1 MKILKIRFENINSLK
16 GLHEIDFTQKPLA
29 SSGLFA
35 ITGPTGSGK
44 STILDV
50 ITLALFNRIPRI
62 SEKISKN
69 IIEKTGLILTRN
81 MNDCFAEI
89 RYESKSGIFISKWSI
104 QKARTGNL
112 KDYVMTLAREDDTLF
127 PISKTEV
134 PEKNEELIG
143 LNFDQF
149 VKAIVLAQGD
159 FAAFLKAK
167 GGEREKLLEQVTGS
181 WIYREIGRAA
191 YNKNKELGQELA
203 KLAERENQLKSGI
216 LDEAVYKQLLE
227 SLDKCNKDISGLNEK
242 TKKLTEEKK
251 LKKEI
256 AEFIQAISRHE
267 QTESE
272 ILDGQKKFLELNGE
286 RLARHKTLIPFQK
299 RLWEWQ
305 RLGKEVSEAGSSL
318 ENIKQEIK
326 KCADEKTL
334 IAGEVKKLTGSDEEL
349 TKALAD
355 FEDRVTEIERKKA
368 EKDTLIKGRTENMK
382 DAAEDIALDVD
393 FSDIES
399 AGQVIDAGI
408 LENSR
413 LIGTLTERVGTER
426 TERPDEELSHLKSL
440 AAEAQN
446 YKTAKAVLDEKAAT
460 LSEERDTARIIKQ
473 EIEALPEQIKNAR
486 EESDRVRLVFE
497 NLEKDAKI
505 RDLTASLEDH
515 RKKLVE
521 GEPCPLCGSADHPYV
536 AGVPYFADDLDDKI
550 RKAKTEN
557 ERCGRVLTTLENSLA
572 SKTKT
577 LGEKVLRISG
587 LTEDY
592 KKLKEASK
600 SILEKFPD
608 EFRLQEPMEM
618 IRKITSASEDMESL
632 ITANSKD
639 KKLNDLRIKVGEL
652 AVLIKESGELAARR
666 KEIFDGDD
674 VHRVTSG
681 YTRRYSSNISLAE
694 KLEKDEKALSE
705 KLDADKDE
713 LNACETALSNEITG
727 YGSLRE
733 ALDDIIDGKEYQA
746 LDEDDKRFS
755 ENLKTI
761 RALLDESRR
770 TLGEKKREDTSRDQS
785 EIDPELEGIKAAL
798 MEKNLARDGYVTA
811 KNVHDTAVTELE
823 KMVTVIEEQRKR
835 NEKWMLLDKYIG
847 DADGKR
853 FSVFAQQLTLFQ
865 LIKLANGRMDILS
878 DRYRLDMPQEGE
890 DDSLAVMDR
899 HMGDMRRSVKSLSG
913 GESFLVSLSLALAL
927 SDLASRQVEIKSL
940 FIDEGFGS
948 LDKLT
953 LDQTIDTLER
963 LQNET
968 SKTIGVIS
976 HIEAMQERITTQ
988 IKLTRNGQ
996 GYSTI
1001 ELTA

>member
-16 GLHEIDFTQKPLA
+16 GLHEIDFTRKPLS

-62 SEKISKN
+62 SEKISRN

-81 MNDCFAEI
+81 MGDCFAEI
-89 RYESKSGIFISKWSI
+89 RYESKEGIFISKWSI

-203 KLAERENQLKSGI
+203 KLAERENQLKSGM
-216 LDEAVYKQLLE
+216 LDEAGFMELLE

-256 AEFIQAISRHE
+256 AELLQTISKNE

-286 RLARHKTLIPFQK
+286 RLARHRKLIPFQK

-305 RLGKEVSEAGSSL
+305 RLGKEVNETGSGL

-326 KCADEKTL
+326 KCADEKTV
-334 IAGEVKKLTGSDEEL
+334 IAGEVKKLTGSDDEL
-349 TKALAD
+349 TKALSD
-355 FEDRVTEIERKKA
+355 FENRVTALERKKA

-382 DAAEDIALDVD
+382 EAAEDIAPNVD

-399 AGQVIDAGI
+399 AGKVINADI
-408 LENSR
+408 SENSR
-413 LIGTLTERVGTER
+413 KIGALTERVGTER
-426 TERPDEELSHLKSL
+426 AERPDEELRHLKRL
-440 AAEAQN
+440 AEEAQN

-460 LSEERDTARIIKQ
+460 LSEESETAKVIKQ
-473 EIEALPEQIKNAR
+473 EIEELPEQIKNAR
-486 EESDRVRLVFE
+486 EESDRARLIFE

-521 GEPCPLCGSADHPYV
+521 GEPCPLCGSTDHPYT
-536 AGVPYFADDLDDKI
+536 AEVPYFADDLDEKI
-550 RKAKTEN
+550 KKAKKEN
-557 ERCGRVLTTLENSLA
+557 ERFGRVVTTLENSLA
-572 SKTKT
+572 AKTKT
-577 LGEKVLRISG
+577 LEEKELRISG
-587 LTEDY
+587 LTDDY
-592 KKLKEASK
+592 EKLKETSE

-608 EFRLQEPMEM
+608 DFRLHEPMEM
-618 IRKITSASEDMESL
+618 IRKIISAADDMESL
-632 ITANSKD
+632 IAANSKD
-639 KKLNDLRIKVGEL
+639 KKLKDLRIKVGEL
-652 AVLIKESGELAARR
+652 AVLLKESGELAARR

-674 VHRVTSG
+674 IHRVTSG

-705 KLDADKDE
+705 KLGADKDE

-733 ALDDIIDGKEYQA
+733 ALDDIIEGKEYQV

-761 RALLDESRR
+761 RALLVETRR
-770 TLGEKKREDTSRDQS
+770 ILGDKKKDDTSRDQS
-785 EIDPELEGIKAAL
+785 EIDPELESIQAAL
-798 MEKNLARDGYVTA
+798 TEKNQARDGFVTA
-811 KNVHDTAVTELE
+811 KSVHEAAVTELE
-823 KMVTVIEEQRKR
+823 KIAAVIEEQRKR

-853 FSVFAQQLTLFQ
+853 FSMFAQQLTLFQ
-865 LIKLANGRMDILS
+865 LIKLANGRMDVLS

-899 HMGDMRRSVKSLSG
+899 HMGDLRRSVKSLSG

-968 SKTIGVIS
+968 SKAIGVIS

-988 IKLTRNGQ
+988 IKLSRNGQ
-996 GYSTI
+996 GYSKLETVC
-1001 ELTA
+1001 

>member
-1 MKILKIRFENINSLK
+1 M
-16 GLHEIDFTQKPLA
+16 G
-29 SSGLFA
+29 
-35 ITGPTGSGK
+35 
-44 STILDV
+44 
-50 ITLALFNRIPRI
+50 
-62 SEKISKN
+62 
-69 IIEKTGLILTRN
+69 
-81 MNDCFAEI
+81 DCFAEI
-89 RYESKSGIFISKWSI
+89 RYESKEGIFISKWSI

-203 KLAERENQLKSGI
+203 KLSERENQLKSGM
-216 LDEAVYKQLLE
+216 LDEAGYMELLE

-256 AEFIQAISRHE
+256 AELLQTITKNE

-286 RLARHKTLIPFQK
+286 RLSRHRKLIPFQK

-305 RLGKEVSEAGSSL
+305 RLGKEVSETGSSF

-326 KCADEKTL
+326 KCADEKTV
-334 IAGEVKKLTGSDEEL
+334 IAGEVKKLTGSDDEL
-349 TKALAD
+349 TKALSD
-355 FEDRVTEIERKKA
+355 FENRVTALERKKA

-382 DAAEDIALDVD
+382 EAAEDIAPDVD

-399 AGQVIDAGI
+399 AGQVINVGI
-408 LENSR
+408 SENNR
-413 LIGTLTERVGTER
+413 KIGALTERVGTER
-426 TERPDEELSHLKSL
+426 AERPDEELRHLKRL
-440 AAEAQN
+440 AEEAQN

-460 LSEERDTARIIKQ
+460 LSEESETARVIKQ
-473 EIEALPEQIKNAR
+473 EIEELPEQIKNVR
-486 EESDRVRLVFE
+486 EESDRARLIFE

-521 GEPCPLCGSADHPYV
+521 GEPCPLCGSTDHPYT
-536 AGVPYFADDLDDKI
+536 AEVPYFADDLDEKI
-550 RKAKTEN
+550 KKAKKEN
-557 ERCGRVLTTLENSLA
+557 ERCGRVVTILENSLVA
-572 SKTKT
+572 KTKT
-577 LGEKVLRISG
+577 LGEKELRISG

-592 KKLKEASK
+592 EKLKEASK

-608 EFRLQEPMEM
+608 DFRLHEPMEM
-618 IRKITSASEDMESL
+618 IRKITSAADDMESL
-632 ITANSKD
+632 IAANSKD
-639 KKLNDLRIKVGEL
+639 KKLKDLRIKAGEL
-652 AVLIKESGELAARR
+652 AVLLKESGELAARR

-674 VHRVTSG
+674 IHRVTSG

-705 KLDADKDE
+705 KLGADKDE
-713 LNACETALSNEITG
+713 LIACETALSNEITG

-733 ALDDIIDGKEYQA
+733 ALDDIIEGKEYQA

-755 ENLKTI
+755 EDLKTI
-761 RALLDESRR
+761 SALLDESRR
-770 TLGEKKREDTSRDQS
+770 TLGDKKKNDTARDQA
-785 EIDPELEGIKAAL
+785 EIDPELESIQAAL
-798 MEKNLARDGYVTA
+798 TEKNLARDGFVTA
-811 KNVHDTAVTELE
+811 KSVHEAAVTELE
-823 KMVTVIEEQRKR
+823 KIAAVIEEQRKR

-853 FSVFAQQLTLFQ
+853 FSMFAQQLTLFQ
-865 LIKLANGRMDILS
+865 LIKLANGRMDVLS

-899 HMGDMRRSVKSLSG
+899 HMGDLRRSVKSLSG

-988 IKLTRNGQ
+988 IKLSRNGQ
-996 GYSTI
+996 GYSTVEI
-1001 ELTA
+1001 VG

>member
-16 GLHEIDFTQKPLA
+16 GLNEIDFTRKPLS

-62 SEKISKN
+62 SEKISRN

-81 MNDCFAEI
+81 MGDCFAEI
-89 RYESKSGIFISKWSI
+89 RYESKEGIFISKWSI

-167 GGEREKLLEQVTGS
+167 RGEREKLLEQVTGS

-203 KLAERENQLKSGI
+203 KLAERENQLKSGM
-216 LDEAVYKQLLE
+216 LDEAGYMELLE
-227 SLDKCNKDISGLNEK
+227 SLDKCNKEISGLNEK

-256 AEFIQAISRHE
+256 AELLQTISKNE

-286 RLARHKTLIPFQK
+286 RLARHRKLIPFQK

-305 RLGKEVSEAGSSL
+305 KLGKEVSETGYSL

-326 KCADEKTL
+326 KCADEKIV
-334 IAGEVKKLTGSDEEL
+334 IAGEVIKLTGSDDEL
-349 TKALAD
+349 TKALSD
-355 FEDRVTEIERKKA
+355 FENRVTALERKKA

-382 DAAEDIALDVD
+382 EAAEDIAPDVD

-399 AGQVIDAGI
+399 ARQAIDAGI
-408 LENSR
+408 SENNR
-413 LIGTLTERVGTER
+413 EIGALTERVGTER
-426 TERPDEELSHLKSL
+426 AKRPDEEFRHLKRL
-440 AAEAQN
+440 AEEAQN

-460 LSEERDTARIIKQ
+460 LSEESETAKVIKQ
-473 EIEALPEQIKNAR
+473 EIEELPEQIKNAR
-486 EESDRVRLVFE
+486 EESDRARLIFE

-505 RDLTASLEDH
+505 RDLTVSLEDH

-521 GEPCPLCGSADHPYV
+521 GEPCPLCGSTDHPYT
-536 AGVPYFADDLDDKI
+536 AEVPYFTDNLDEKI
-550 RKAKTEN
+550 KKAKKEN
-557 ERCGRVLTTLENSLA
+557 ERCDRVVTTLENSLDA
-572 SKTKT
+572 KTKT
-577 LGEKVLRISG
+577 LGEKELRISG

-592 KKLKEASK
+592 EKLKETSK

-608 EFRLQEPMEM
+608 DFRLHEPMEM
-618 IRKITSASEDMESL
+618 IREITSAADDMESL
-632 ITANSKD
+632 IAANTKD
-639 KKLNDLRIKVGEL
+639 KKLKDLRIKAGEL
-652 AVLIKESGELAARR
+652 AVLLKESGELAARR

-674 VHRVTSG
+674 IHRVTSG

-705 KLDADKDE
+705 KLGAYKDE
-713 LNACETALSNEITG
+713 LNACETALSNDISG
-727 YGSLRE
+727 YGSLLE
-733 ALDDIIDGKEYQA
+733 ALDDIIEGKEYQA

-761 RALLDESRR
+761 RALLVEARR
-770 TLGEKKREDTSRDQS
+770 TLVDKKKDDTSRDQS
-785 EIDPELEGIKAAL
+785 EIEPELESIQAAL
-798 MEKNLARDGYVTA
+798 TEKNLARDGFVTA
-811 KNVHDTAVTELE
+811 KSVHEAAVTELE
-823 KMVTVIEEQRKR
+823 KITAVMEDQRKR
-835 NEKWMLLDKYIG
+835 NEKWLLLDKYIG

-865 LIKLANGRMDILS
+865 LIKLANGRMDVLS

-899 HMGDMRRSVKSLSG
+899 HMGDLRRTVKSLSG

-927 SDLASRQVEIKSL
+927 SDLASRQVEIRSL

-968 SKTIGVIS
+968 SKAIGVIS

-988 IKLTRNGQ
+988 IKLSRNGQ
-996 GYSTI
+996 GYSTVEI
-1001 ELTA
+1001 VG